1 MRTGFRSLMVTL
13 ALALAA
19 AGASSPA
26 PIDITRSERTA
37 ITLSSWIKAT
47 YPYQA
52 KAREYST
59 VPATKRWA
67 LLIGINNYA
76 YPTVDLT
83 GSRQDAEELR
93 TVLLRLGW
101 RSDHIMLIRD
111 GQGTAQHIIDA
122 IRWLS
127 LKTTTASTVVFHY
140 AGHEKYTRTTA
151 DGDNETRDVEI
162 WAANNRY
169 IIDGTL
175 GREMNRVRAYRMWI
189 DISTCRAQGFSDY
202 GMIKTGR
209 VLTFSSTPSQY
220 SFDAPSLHHSVFGY
234 FLIHVGMYLK
244 GADSNHDGK
253 VSVEEAFWFSRPY
266 VVSQTGRQQTPVM
279 VDKASGYI
287 YLTIPAR

>member
-1 MRTGFRSLMVTL
+1 MRTALRLWVTL
-13 ALALAA
+13 TIALAV
-19 AGASSPA
+19 AGTTSHAPFDASTADPV
-26 PIDITRSERTA
+26 A

-47 YPYQA
+47 FPNQA

-59 VPATKRWA
+59 VPASKRWA
-67 LLIGINNYA
+67 LLIGLNEYA
-76 YPTVDLT
+76 SPTIDLT

-111 GQGTAQHIIDA
+111 RHGTAQHIIDG

-140 AGHEKYTRTTA
+140 AGHEKYTRTLS

-162 WAANNRY
+162 WASNNRL

-175 GREMNRVRAYRMWI
+175 GREMNRVRASRMWI
-189 DISTCRAQGFSDY
+189 DISTCRAQGFSDA

-209 VLTFSSTPSQY
+209 ILTFSSTASQY
-220 SFDAPSLHHSVFGY
+220 SYDVPSWHHSLFGY
-234 FLIHVGMYLK
+234 YLIHSGMYLRA
-244 GADSNHDGK
+244 GDANHDGK
-253 VSVEEAFWFSRPY
+253 VTVEEAYAYARPRVIAQSRKTQY
-266 VVSQTGRQQTPVM
+266 PVI
-279 VDKASGYI
+279 VDKASGSML
-287 YLTIPAR
+287 LTIPAH